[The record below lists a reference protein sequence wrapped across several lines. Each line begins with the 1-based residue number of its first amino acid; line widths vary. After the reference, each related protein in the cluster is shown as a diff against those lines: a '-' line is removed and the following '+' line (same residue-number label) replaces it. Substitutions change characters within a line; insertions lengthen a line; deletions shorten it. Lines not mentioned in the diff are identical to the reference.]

1 MNSKLSLVLV
11 AGGLAVFLAGCT
23 FPSSRRTVPSSQAN
37 VLQRAEV
44 GTVTSVR
51 EVNIEGQKSNL
62 GMYGGGLIGSA
73 AASGGRGVGGA
84 VAQAGGA
91 VAGAVVGQAV
101 EEAATRK
108 RAQEITIRLDDGS
121 TVTVTQ
127 ESSTGLFMD
136 GDRVRVLHGGGG
148 ARVAMAT
155 N

>member
-1 MNSKLSLVLV
+1 MNSKLPLVVLLGSLAAMV
-11 AGGLAVFLAGCT
+11 AGCT
-23 FPSSRRTVPSSQAN
+23 FPSSRRTVPIGQAN
-37 VLQRAEV
+37 VLQRTEL

-62 GMYGGGLIGSA
+62 GLYGGGLIGGA

-127 ESSTGLFMD
+127 ESATGLFMD
-136 GDRVRVLHGGGG
+136 GDRVRVLNGGGH